1 MEKLIGKILG
11 NRYEILEKIGEGGM
25 SVVYKAK
32 CHSLNRIVAI
42 KVLKQ
47 EYSNDDEFLVK
58 FKNEALS
65 VAKLNN
71 GNIINVF
78 DVGQE
83 ENISYIVM
91 EYVDGRNLKELL
103 KIQKKFP
110 VEKVLDISKQIAMAL
125 EEAHNKKIVHRDIKA
140 QNIMLTTKGVVKVGD
155 FGIAKAVSSSTITA
169 SGAIMGSVHYFSPE
183 QARGGF
189 VDERSDLYSLGIIMY
204 EMVTGRLPFDGDS
217 PVNIA
222 LKHIQN
228 DISFLESDD
237 VPLELQDMIMKLTQK
252 NPDKRYS
259 SATSLIRDIS
269 YLQDGKKVHRYSYDE
284 ENDYSTK
291 KVPIIK
297 RDDFYK
303 NERLNIEED
312 SEIELEKKGNK
323 KPSIV
328 TILAI
333 ITAIGLLGIVFSMRG
348 FLFQSSKNAIPV
360 PHIIGMSEQEARET
374 LEGVG
379 LQLNVVKTE
388 PNTKYDSGQVT
399 DTNPNEGIKVPKG
412 TIVNVILAD
421 SSKEKITLENFVGQ
435 DFSEVEKK
443 YLGKLQFKTEFIP
456 STEPTNRILEQQ
468 PSEGTEVELG
478 SQVILFL
485 SKNANDIPISV
496 PSVIGKDASEAK
508 GMLSSFK
515 VSESYKEDKDQP
527 EGVVLSQKPE
537 EGEQAKP
544 KSTVHIVVNKYERPK
559 TVTKQIVVT
568 LPRDSEVV
576 SVKITDQS
584 SSKVIFNRNVTVS
597 DVDGILS
604 LDVEG
609 LQGETRRFEI
619 EVDSSFY
626 DTTEINF

>member
-32 CHSLNRIVAI
+32 CHSLNRIVAV

-78 DVGQE
+78 DVGQDE
-83 ENISYIVM
+83 DISYIVM
-91 EYVDGRNLKELL
+91 EYVDGKNLKQLL
-103 KIQKKFP
+103 KAQQKFS
-110 VEKVLDISKQIAMAL
+110 VEQVLDISKQIAMAL

-228 DISFLESDD
+228 NITFLESDD
-237 VPLELQDMIMKLTQK
+237 VPLELQDMILKLTQK

-259 SATSLIRDIS
+259 GATSLIKDIS

-284 ENDYSTK
+284 ESDYCTK
-291 KVPIIK
+291 KVPTLK
-297 RDDFYK
+297 HDDFYQNVISK
-303 NERLNIEED
+303 NQDDIEFD
-312 SEIELEKKGNK
+312 FEKKGRK

-328 TILAI
+328 TLLAI

-348 FLFQSSKNAIPV
+348 FLFQSSKNTIPV
-360 PHIIGMSEQEARET
+360 PHIIGLSEQEARET
-374 LEGVG
+374 LERAG
-379 LQLNVVKTE
+379 LQLNVIKTE
-388 PNTKYDSGQVT
+388 PNTKYESGQVT

-412 TIVNVILAD
+412 TIVNVVLAD
-421 SSKEKITLENFVGQ
+421 SSKEKLTLENFVGQ
-435 DFSEVEKK
+435 DFTEVEKK
-443 YLGKLQFKTEFIP
+443 YVGKLQFKTEFIP

-478 SQVILFL
+478 SQIILFL

-496 PSVIGKDASEAK
+496 PNVVGKDASEAK
-508 GMLSSFK
+508 GILSLFK
-515 VSESYKEDKDQP
+515 VSESYKEDKEQP

-544 KSTVHIVVNKYERPK
+544 KSTVHIVVNKYDRPK
-559 TVTKQIVVT
+559 TITKRIVVT
-568 LPRDSEVV
+568 LPRDNEVV
-576 SVKITDQS
+576 SVKITDQN
-584 SSKVIFNRNVTVS
+584 SSKIIFNKNVTVS
-597 DVDGILS
+597 EVDGVLS
-604 LDVEG
+604 VDVEG
-609 LQGETRRFEI
+609 LQGETKKFEI
-619 EVDSSFY
+619 EIDSNFY
-626 DTTEINF
+626 DTTEISF